1 MQSPQKGIF
10 DEGGKFHHYLEYSV
24 NGAGDVSDVRSALA
38 AVIRD
43 ENYQA
48 PKAVVA
54 FGADLWGNLTSEAA
68 PAGLRAF
75 ETLGAAPS
83 TQRDIWIWLQ
93 GDRPDLNL
101 DAAMAVHRH
110 VGADASL
117 DLELTGF
124 SYHENRDLIGF
135 VDGTANPKDHEA
147 KEAAALIPNGDGGAF
162 VLTQKWVHDL
172 DAFNA
177 LAVPEQEAVVGRTKV
192 DDVELEGDD
201 MPATSHV
208 SRTDVSEDGVG
219 LKIYR
224 RSSPFG
230 TVAENGLYFVAFA
243 CDIHRFDVQLRRMFG
258 LTEDGLRDQLTEFS
272 SAVTGAYWY
281 APGEAELRSALGL

>member
-1 MQSPQKGIF
+1 MQSPQQGIF

-24 NGAGDVSDVRSALA
+24 KGAGDVSDIRPALRA
-38 AVIRD
+38 IIQD
-43 ENYQA
+43 EVCQA
-48 PKAVVA
+48 QKAVVA
-54 FGADLWGNLTSEAA
+54 FGADFWGNLTGEAA

-75 ETLGAAPS
+75 ETIGAAPS

-93 GDRPDLNL
+93 GDRTDLNL
-101 DAAMAVHRH
+101 DAAMSVHRH
-110 VGADASL
+110 LGAAASL
-117 DLELTGF
+117 ELELTGF
-124 SYHENRDLIGF
+124 SYHNNRDLIGF
-135 VDGTANPKDHEA
+135 VDGTANPKDREA
-147 KEAAALIPNGDGGAF
+147 KEAAALIPGSDGGAF

-172 DAFNA
+172 NAFNA
-177 LAVPEQEAVVGRTKV
+177 LALQEQENVVGRTKV
-192 DDVELEGDD
+192 DDVELEGDA

-230 TVAENGLYFVAFA
+230 TVRENGLYFVAFA
-243 CDIHRFDVQLRRMFG
+243 CDLHRFDIQLRRMFG
-258 LTEDGLRDQLTEFS
+258 LTEDGLRDRLTDFS

-281 APGEAELRSALGL
+281 APGEAELHSALDL